1 MPTKELMEA
10 GELVPDELIF
20 ALVKGRLS
28 QPDCIEKVRCSS
40 TLRRGRSPPHRTA
53 LR

>member
-1 MPTKELMEA
+1 MPAKELMEA

-40 TLRRGRSPPHRTA
+40 TLRRSHRTA